1 MEDMELDM
9 VRTNEQ
15 AEYFK
20 DTKIIDKSNNPLLCY
35 HGTKSEIYNEIDFDK
50 LGSQAG
56 SGFGPFLY
64 CSDSEDIAKYYAG
77 GDESHM
83 IAVYLDVRKPLN
95 LTDRD
100 KISFEQYAAIL
111 QKADPDAK
119 LGKAM
124 RDTIR
129 LKEDKRSYPQ
139 EEGRPISK
147 MVETDYQPPRMRW
160 RDHIFRREISKIE
173 ERAAYDVLY
182 ENRDK
187 ADSDI
192 LKLAALYEA
201 LKAVNPDL
209 SPLAWNRAVT
219 EVTGYDGFLRKGT
232 SEIGI
237 FFPEQ
242 MKAINNFDP
251 QRDNRIF
258 GDAPIKS
265 LAELKK
271 EQAERIATRQREC
284 EKEPERETYRER
296 KPARSHDEYER

>member
-1 MEDMELDM
+1 MENMELDM

-111 QKADPDAK
+111 QKADQN
-119 LGKAM
+119 LGKQCG
-124 RDTIR
+124 I
-129 LKEDKRSYPQ
+129 LSV
-139 EEGRPISK
+139 SK
-147 MVETDYQPPRMRW
+147 KT
-160 RDHIFRREISKIE
+160 S
-173 ERAAYDVLY
+173 VL
-182 ENRDK
+182 
-187 ADSDI
+187 I
-192 LKLAALYEA
+192 LKKKDARFPKWSRPTTSHQGCDGVTIFSEGE
-201 LKAVNPDL
+201 
-209 SPLAWNRAVT
+209 SPKSRNEQPTMFCMKT
-219 EVTGYDGFLRKGT
+219 ETKQILT
-232 SEIGI
+232 S
-237 FFPEQ
+237 
-242 MKAINNFDP
+242 
-251 QRDNRIF
+251 
-258 GDAPIKS
+258 
-265 LAELKK
+265 
-271 EQAERIATRQREC
+271 
-284 EKEPERETYRER
+284 
-296 KPARSHDEYER
+296 